1 MCPTARSQ
9 LDVADNLM
17 TVTEITDLEEDSR
30 LEDIGFG
37 DAILDIEKQPD
48 VWTLRG
54 SGAWTMG
61 NIHEID
67 EVLRD
72 LEDSEFSAISLDTTA
87 IDNFDTGGAWLIE
100 RLRRTAASRGKSFEH
115 FDGDHK
121 HKELVEVMRP
131 HEREEPAIE
140 GRMRRF
146 SMRPIEGLGRAMSGF
161 GTDFMMGC
169 NLIGASLQGSQ
180 MKRGKRGSIRWNSIV
195 HQLDQMGLRAV
206 PVIFVMSFLIG
217 AIIAQQGAFQ
227 LKAFGEELLT
237 VSLVGIL
244 LLREIGVLLTA
255 VMVAGRTGSAI
266 TAEIGTMKM
275 REEVDALKVIG
286 LNPVGVLIM
295 PRLIALIIALPIL
308 TLLSNIAGLAGAVV
322 VADLYIGITPQQFL
336 QALQSNVSIEHLWVG
351 LIKAPFMAVIVG
363 LVAAI
368 EGLKV
373 GGSAESLGQHTTSAV
388 VRAIFVVILV
398 DGLFAIFYAAIGF

>member
-1 MCPTARSQ
+1 MRRGSR
-9 LDVADNLM
+9 M
-17 TVTEITDLEEDSR
+17 TVTEATELATESEI
-30 LEDIGFG
+30 EDIGAG
-37 DAILDIEKQPD
+37 DAVLDIEKGSD
-48 VWTLRG
+48 SWTLRG

-67 EVLRD
+67 DTLRQVEAD
-72 LEDSEFSAISLDTTA
+72 DFPAIRLVTDE
-87 IDNFDTGGAWLIE
+87 IDHFDTGGAWLIE
-100 RLRRTAASRGKSFEH
+100 RLRRAAKRRERPFEH
-115 FDGDHK
+115 IDGQGL

-131 HEREEPAIE
+131 HERAQEERPGVIH
-140 GRMRRF
+140 RF
-146 SMRPIEGLGRAMSGF
+146 TMRPIENLGRAMAGF
-161 GTDFMMGC
+161 GTDFLMGC

-180 MKRGKRGSIRWNSIV
+180 MKSGKRGGVRVTSIV
-195 HQLDQMGLRAV
+195 HQLDHMGLKAV
-206 PVIFVMSFLIG
+206 PVITVMSFLIG

-237 VSLVGIL
+237 VNLVGIL

-286 LNPVGVLIM
+286 LNPVGVLIL

-308 TLLSNIAGLAGAVV
+308 TLLSDISGLAGAIMVG
-322 VADLYIGITPQQFL
+322 DLYIGITPQQFL
-336 QALQSNVSIEHLWVG
+336 QALQANVSIEHFWVG
-351 LIKAPFMAVIVG
+351 VIKAPFMAVIIG

-373 GGSAESLGQHTTSAV
+373 GGSAESLGQHTTASV
-388 VRAIFVVILV
+388 VRAIFAVILV
-398 DGLFAIFYAAIGF
+398 DGLFAIFYASLGY